1 MFTGVATALAT
12 PFQENG
18 QLNLEAWE
26 ALIEDQIQEGVTG
39 LVIGGTTGE
48 GMTITDD
55 EFETL
60 LVRAVEVANGRAVII
75 AGTGSNN
82 TAVSIEK
89 TKRAAEL
96 GAEMAMVVTP
106 YYNKSTQT
114 GLIAHFTAIAD
125 ASPIPLMLYNVPS
138 RTGVALAPETVG
150 ELAEHPRITA
160 LKEASGDISVM
171 AQMMAHI
178 PEGFTVYCGNDDQ
191 ILPYMAWGAQGV
203 VSVLSNVY
211 PGATVALAD
220 ALLAGDLQSARTWQI
235 RLLPVIDELFSEVN
249 PIPVKAALQARG
261 FEVGAPRLPL
271 VPMSAT
277 AEAKLLSAMEQF
289 NEVRQ

>member
-12 PFQENG
+12 PFQTDG
-18 QLNLEAWE
+18 QLNLTAWE
-26 ALIEDQIQEGVTG
+26 ALIEDQIKEGVSG

-48 GMTITDD
+48 GMTITDE

-60 LVRAVEVANGRAVII
+60 LTKAIEVAAGRAVII

-82 TAVSIEK
+82 TALSITK

-106 YYNKSTQT
+106 YYNKSTQA

-138 RTGVALAPETVG
+138 RTGVALDPATVG
-150 ELAEHPRITA
+150 ELAEHPQIAA

-171 AQMMAHI
+171 AQMMAHL
-178 PEGFTVYCGNDDQ
+178 PEGFPVYCGNDDQ

-211 PGATVALAD
+211 PGATVALAE
-220 ALLAGDLQSARTWQI
+220 ALLAGDLETARTWQI
-235 RLLPVIDELFSEVN
+235 RLLPVIDELFAEVN
-249 PIPVKAALQARG
+249 PIPVKAALNARG
-261 FEVGAPRLPL
+261 FEFGSPRLPL

-277 AEAKLLSAMEQF
+277 AEARLLSAMEQF

>member
-220 ALLAGDLQSARTWQI
+220 ALLAGDLQTARTWQI
-235 RLLPVIDELFSEVN
+235 RLLPVIDELFAEVN

-289 NEVRQ
+289 NEVKQ

>member
-12 PFQENG
+12 PFQQDG
-18 QLNLEAWE
+18 SLNLPAWE
-26 ALIEDQIQEGVTG
+26 ALIEEQIQEGVSG

-48 GMTITDD
+48 GMTITDA

-60 LVRAVEVANGRAVII
+60 LTKAIAVAKGRAVII

-82 TAVSIEK
+82 TALSIEK

-106 YYNKSTQT
+106 YYNKSTQA

-138 RTGVALAPETVG
+138 RTGVALEPATVG
-150 ELAEHPRITA
+150 ELADHPRIAA

-171 AQMMAHI
+171 AQMMAHL
-178 PEGFTVYCGNDDQ
+178 PEGFPVYCGNDDQ

-211 PGATVALAD
+211 PGATVALAE
-220 ALLAGDLQSARTWQI
+220 ALLAGDLETARKWQI
-235 RLLPVIDELFSEVN
+235 RLLPVIDELFAEVN
-249 PIPVKAALQARG
+249 PIPVKAALNARG
-261 FEVGAPRLPL
+261 FGFGEPRLPL

-277 AEAKLLSAMEQF
+277 AEARLLSAMEQF
-289 NEVRQ
+289 NEVRP

>member
-18 QLNLEAWE
+18 QLNLEAWA
-26 ALIEDQIQEGVTG
+26 ALIEDQIKEGVTG

-96 GAEMAMVVTP
+96 GAELAMVVTP
-106 YYNKSTQT
+106 YYNKSTQA

-211 PGATVALAD
+211 PGATVALAE
-220 ALLAGDLQSARTWQI
+220 ALLAGDLQTARTWQI
-235 RLLPVIDELFSEVN
+235 RLLPVIDELFAEVN

-277 AEAKLLSAMEQF
+277 AEAKLLSTMEQF

>member
-18 QLNLEAWE
+18 QLNLEAWA
-26 ALIEDQIQEGVTG
+26 ALIEDQIKEGVTG

>member
-18 QLNLEAWE
+18 QLNLEAWA
-26 ALIEDQIQEGVTG
+26 ALIEDQIKEGVTG

-96 GAEMAMVVTP
+96 GAELAMVVTP
-106 YYNKSTQT
+106 YYNKSTQA

-211 PGATVALAD
+211 PGATVALAE
-220 ALLAGDLQSARTWQI
+220 ALLAGDLQTARTWQI
-235 RLLPVIDELFSEVN
+235 RLLPVIDELFAEVN

>member
-18 QLNLEAWE
+18 QLNLEAWA

-106 YYNKSTQT
+106 YYNKSTQA

-138 RTGVALAPETVG
+138 RTGVALAPETVS

-220 ALLAGDLQSARTWQI
+220 ALLAGDLQTARTWQI
-235 RLLPVIDELFSEVN
+235 RLLPVIDELFAEVN

-261 FEVGAPRLPL
+261 FEVGVPRLPL

>member
-138 RTGVALAPETVG
+138 RTGVALTPETVG

>member
-249 PIPVKAALQARG
+249 PIPVKA
-261 FEVGAPRLPL
+261 
-271 VPMSAT
+271 
-277 AEAKLLSAMEQF
+277 
-289 NEVRQ
+289 

>member
-18 QLNLEAWE
+18 QLNLEAWV

-48 GMTITDD
+48 GMTITDE

-106 YYNKSTQT
+106 YYNKSTQA

-211 PGATVALAD
+211 PGATVALAE
-220 ALLAGDLQSARTWQI
+220 ALLAGDLQTARTWQI
-235 RLLPVIDELFSEVN
+235 RLLPVIDELFAEVN

>member
-12 PFQENG
+12 PFREDG
-18 QLNLEAWE
+18 TLHLEAWE
-26 ALIEDQIQEGVTG
+26 ALIEDQITHGVTG

-48 GMTITDD
+48 GMTLTDD
-55 EFETL
+55 EFDTL
-60 LVRAVEVANGRAVII
+60 LARAVEVAADRAVII

-82 TAVSIEK
+82 TAVSIQK

-96 GAEMAMVVTP
+96 GASYAMVVTP
-106 YYNKSTQT
+106 YYNKSTQA
-114 GLIAHFTAIAD
+114 GLLAHFTAIAD

-150 ELAEHPRITA
+150 ELAEHPQIQA

-171 AQMMAHI
+171 AQMMAHV
-178 PEGFTVYCGNDDQ
+178 PEGFAVYCGNDDQ

-211 PGATVALAD
+211 PAATVALAD
-220 ALLAGDLQSARTWQI
+220 ALLSSDLTTARDLQI
-235 RLLPVIDELFSEVN
+235 RLLPVIDSLFAEVN
-249 PIPVKAALQARG
+249 PIPVKAALNARG
-261 FEVGAPRLPL
+261 FAFGTPRLPL
-271 VPMSAT
+271 VAMSAT
-277 AEAKLLSAMEQF
+277 AEARLLSAMEQF

>member
-18 QLNLEAWE
+18 QLNLEAWA
-26 ALIEDQIQEGVTG
+26 ALIEDQIKEGVTG

-211 PGATVALAD
+211 PGATVALAE
-220 ALLAGDLQSARTWQI
+220 ALLAGDLQTARTWQI
-235 RLLPVIDELFSEVN
+235 RLLPVIDELFAEVN

>member
-220 ALLAGDLQSARTWQI
+220 ALLAGDLQTARTWQI
-235 RLLPVIDELFSEVN
+235 RLLPVIDELFAEVN

-277 AEAKLLSAMEQF
+277 TEAKLLSAMEQF

>member
-18 QLNLEAWE
+18 QLNLEAWA

-106 YYNKSTQT
+106 YYNKSTQA

-220 ALLAGDLQSARTWQI
+220 ALLAGDLQTARTWQI
-235 RLLPVIDELFSEVN
+235 RLLPVIDELFAEVN

>member
-18 QLNLEAWE
+18 QLNLEAWA
-26 ALIEDQIQEGVTG
+26 ALIENQIQEGVSG

-48 GMTITDD
+48 GMTLTDA

-60 LVRAVEVANGRAVII
+60 LARAVEVANDRAVII

-106 YYNKSTQT
+106 YYNKSTQA

-211 PGATVALAD
+211 PGATVALAE
-220 ALLAGDLQSARTWQI
+220 ALLAGDLQTARTWQI
-235 RLLPVIDELFSEVN
+235 RLLPVIDELFAEVN

>member
-18 QLNLEAWE
+18 QLNLEAWA

-106 YYNKSTQT
+106 YYNKSTQA

-220 ALLAGDLQSARTWQI
+220 ALLAGDLQTARTRQI
-235 RLLPVIDELFSEVN
+235 RLLPVIDELFAEVN

>member
-18 QLNLEAWE
+18 QLNLEAWA
-26 ALIEDQIQEGVTG
+26 ALIEDQIKEGVTG

-106 YYNKSTQT
+106 YYNKSTQA

-138 RTGVALAPETVG
+138 RTGIALAPETVG

-211 PGATVALAD
+211 PGATVALAE
-220 ALLAGDLQSARTWQI
+220 ALLAGDLQTARTWQI
-235 RLLPVIDELFSEVN
+235 RLLPVIDELFAEVN

>member
-18 QLNLEAWE
+18 QLNLEAWV

-48 GMTITDD
+48 GMTITDE

-106 YYNKSTQT
+106 YYNKSTQA

-125 ASPIPLMLYNVPS
+125 VSPIPLMLYNVPS

-211 PGATVALAD
+211 PGATVALAE
-220 ALLAGDLQSARTWQI
+220 ALLAGDLQTARTWQI

>member
-18 QLNLEAWE
+18 QLNLEAWA

-106 YYNKSTQT
+106 YYNKSTQA

-138 RTGVALAPETVG
+138 RTGVALAPETVS

-220 ALLAGDLQSARTWQI
+220 ALLAGDLQTARTWQI
-235 RLLPVIDELFSEVN
+235 RLLPVIDELFAEVN

>member
-12 PFQENG
+12 PFQTDG
-18 QLNLEAWE
+18 QLNLTAWE
-26 ALIEDQIQEGVTG
+26 ALIEDQIKEGVSG

-48 GMTITDD
+48 GMTITDE

-60 LVRAVEVANGRAVII
+60 LTKAIEVAAGRAVII

-82 TAVSIEK
+82 TALSITK

-106 YYNKSTQT
+106 YYNKSTQA

-138 RTGVALAPETVG
+138 RTGVALDPATVG
-150 ELAEHPRITA
+150 ELAEHPRIAA

-171 AQMMAHI
+171 AQMMAHL
-178 PEGFTVYCGNDDQ
+178 PEGFPVYCGNDDQ

-211 PGATVALAD
+211 PGATVALAE
-220 ALLAGDLQSARTWQI
+220 ALLAGDLETARTWQI
-235 RLLPVIDELFSEVN
+235 RLLPVIDELFAEVN
-249 PIPVKAALQARG
+249 PIPVKAALNARG
-261 FEVGAPRLPL
+261 FEFGSPRLPL

-277 AEAKLLSAMEQF
+277 AEARLLSAMEQF

>member
-18 QLNLEAWE
+18 QLNLEAWA

-106 YYNKSTQT
+106 YYNKSTQA

-138 RTGVALAPETVG
+138 RTGVALTPETVG

-220 ALLAGDLQSARTWQI
+220 ALLAGDLQTARTWQI
-235 RLLPVIDELFSEVN
+235 RLLPVIDELFVEVN

-261 FEVGAPRLPL
+261 FEVGVPRLPL

>member
-1 MFTGVATALAT
+1 VKA
-12 PFQENG
+12 
-18 QLNLEAWE
+18 
-26 ALIEDQIQEGVTG
+26 I
-39 LVIGGTTGE
+39 
-48 GMTITDD
+48 
-55 EFETL
+55 
-60 LVRAVEVANGRAVII
+60 EVAAGRAVII

-82 TAVSIEK
+82 TALSIQK

-106 YYNKSTQT
+106 YYNKSTQA

-138 RTGVALAPETVG
+138 RTGVALDPATVG
-150 ELAEHPRITA
+150 ELADHPRIAA

-171 AQMMAHI
+171 AQMMAHV
-178 PEGFTVYCGNDDQ
+178 PEGFPVYCGNDDQ

-211 PGATVALAD
+211 PGATVALAE
-220 ALLAGDLQSARTWQI
+220 ALLAGDLETARTWQL
-235 RLLPVIDELFSEVN
+235 RLLPVIDELFAEVN
-249 PIPVKAALQARG
+249 PIPVKAALNARG
-261 FEVGAPRLPL
+261 FEFGAPRLPL

-277 AEAKLLSAMEQF
+277 AEARLLSAMEQF

>member
-18 QLNLEAWE
+18 QLNLEAWA

-48 GMTITDD
+48 GMTITDE

-106 YYNKSTQT
+106 YYNKSTQA

-211 PGATVALAD
+211 PGATVALAE
-220 ALLAGDLQSARTWQI
+220 ALLAGDLQTARTWQI
-235 RLLPVIDELFSEVN
+235 RLLPVIDELFAEVN

>member
-18 QLNLEAWE
+18 QLNLEAWA

-60 LVRAVEVANGRAVII
+60 LVLAVEVANGRAVII

-106 YYNKSTQT
+106 YYNKSTQV

-220 ALLAGDLQSARTWQI
+220 ALLAGDLQTARTWQI
-235 RLLPVIDELFSEVN
+235 RLLPVIDELFAEVN

>member
-18 QLNLEAWE
+18 QLNLEAWA
-26 ALIEDQIQEGVTG
+26 ALIEDQIKEGVTG

-106 YYNKSTQT
+106 YYNKSTQA

-138 RTGVALAPETVG
+138 RTGIALAPETVG

-211 PGATVALAD
+211 PGATVVLAE
-220 ALLAGDLQSARTWQI
+220 ALLAGDLQTARTWQI
-235 RLLPVIDELFSEVN
+235 RLLPVIDELFAEVN
-249 PIPVKAALQARG
+249 PIPVKSALQARG

>member
-12 PFQENG
+12 PFQTDG
-18 QLNLEAWE
+18 QLNLTAWE
-26 ALIEDQIQEGVTG
+26 ALIEDQIKEGVSG
-39 LVIGGTTGE
+39 LVVGGTTGE
-48 GMTITDD
+48 GMTITDE

-60 LVRAVEVANGRAVII
+60 LTKAIEVAAGRAVII

-82 TAVSIEK
+82 TALSITK

-106 YYNKSTQT
+106 YYNKSTQA

-138 RTGVALAPETVG
+138 RTGVALDPATVG
-150 ELAEHPRITA
+150 ELAEHPQIAA

-171 AQMMAHI
+171 AQMMAHL
-178 PEGFTVYCGNDDQ
+178 PEGFPVYCGNDDQ

-211 PGATVALAD
+211 PGATVALAE
-220 ALLAGDLQSARTWQI
+220 ALLAGDLETARTWQI
-235 RLLPVIDELFSEVN
+235 RLLPVIDELFAEVN
-249 PIPVKAALQARG
+249 PIPVKAALNARG
-261 FEVGAPRLPL
+261 FEFGSPRLPL

-277 AEAKLLSAMEQF
+277 AEARLLSAMEQF

>member
-18 QLNLEAWE
+18 QLNLEAWA
-26 ALIEDQIQEGVTG
+26 ALIEDQIKEGVTG

-106 YYNKSTQT
+106 YYNKSTQA
-114 GLIAHFTAIAD
+114 GLIAHFNAIAD

-211 PGATVALAD
+211 PGATVALAE
-220 ALLAGDLQSARTWQI
+220 ALLAGDLQTARTWQI
-235 RLLPVIDELFSEVN
+235 RLLPVIDELFAEVN

>member
-18 QLNLEAWE
+18 QLNLEAWA
-26 ALIEDQIQEGVTG
+26 ALIEDQIKEGVTG

-82 TAVSIEK
+82 TAASIEK

-106 YYNKSTQT
+106 YYNKSTQA

-211 PGATVALAD
+211 PGATVALAE
-220 ALLAGDLQSARTWQI
+220 ALLAGDLQTARTWQI
-235 RLLPVIDELFSEVN
+235 RLLPVIDELFAEVN

>member
-18 QLNLEAWE
+18 QLNLEAWA

-106 YYNKSTQT
+106 YYNKSTQA

-211 PGATVALAD
+211 PGATVALAE
-220 ALLAGDLQSARTWQI
+220 ALLAGDLQTARTWQI
-235 RLLPVIDELFSEVN
+235 RLLPVIDELFAEVN

>member
-18 QLNLEAWE
+18 QLNLEAWA
-26 ALIEDQIQEGVTG
+26 ALIEDQIQEGVMG

-106 YYNKSTQT
+106 YYNKSTQV

-220 ALLAGDLQSARTWQI
+220 ALLAGDLQTARTWQI
-235 RLLPVIDELFSEVN
+235 RLLPVIDELFAEVN

>member
-18 QLNLEAWE
+18 QLNLEAWA
-26 ALIEDQIQEGVTG
+26 ALIEDQIKEGVTG

-106 YYNKSTQT
+106 YYNKSTQA

-211 PGATVALAD
+211 PGATVALAE
-220 ALLAGDLQSARTWQI
+220 ALLAGDLQTARTWQI
-235 RLLPVIDELFSEVN
+235 RLLPVIDELFAEVN

>member
-18 QLNLEAWE
+18 QLNLEAWA

-106 YYNKSTQT
+106 YYNKSTQA

-220 ALLAGDLQSARTWQI
+220 ALLAGDLQTARTWQI
-235 RLLPVIDELFSEVN
+235 RLLPVIDELFAEVN

-277 AEAKLLSAMEQF
+277 AEAKLLSAMGQF

>member
-1 MFTGVATALAT
+1 
-12 PFQENG
+12 
-18 QLNLEAWE
+18 
-26 ALIEDQIQEGVTG
+26 
-39 LVIGGTTGE
+39 
-48 GMTITDD
+48 
-55 EFETL
+55 
-60 LVRAVEVANGRAVII
+60 
-75 AGTGSNN
+75 
-82 TAVSIEK
+82 
-89 TKRAAEL
+89 
-96 GAEMAMVVTP
+96 
-106 YYNKSTQT
+106 
-114 GLIAHFTAIAD
+114 
-125 ASPIPLMLYNVPS
+125 
-138 RTGVALAPETVG
+138 
-150 ELAEHPRITA
+150 

-211 PGATVALAD
+211 PGATVALAE

>member
-106 YYNKSTQT
+106 YYNKSTQA

-150 ELAEHPRITA
+150 ELAEHPRIAA

-220 ALLAGDLQSARTWQI
+220 ALLASDLQTARTWQI
-235 RLLPVIDELFSEVN
+235 RLLPVIDELFAEVN

>member
-106 YYNKSTQT
+106 YYNKSTQA

-150 ELAEHPRITA
+150 ELAEHPRIAA

-220 ALLAGDLQSARTWQI
+220 ALLAGDLQTARTWQI
-235 RLLPVIDELFSEVN
+235 RLLPVIDELFAEVN

-261 FEVGAPRLPL
+261 FEVGEPRLPL

>member
-12 PFQENG
+12 PFQQDG
-18 QLNLEAWE
+18 SLNLPAWE
-26 ALIEDQIQEGVTG
+26 ALIEEQIQEGVSG

-48 GMTITDD
+48 GMTITDA

-60 LVRAVEVANGRAVII
+60 LTKAIDITAGRAVII

-82 TAVSIEK
+82 TALSIEK

-106 YYNKSTQT
+106 YYNKSTQA

-138 RTGVALAPETVG
+138 RTGVALEPATVG
-150 ELAEHPRITA
+150 ELADHPRIAA

-171 AQMMAHI
+171 AQMMAHL
-178 PEGFTVYCGNDDQ
+178 PEGFPVYCGNDDQ

-211 PGATVALAD
+211 PGATVALAE
-220 ALLAGDLQSARTWQI
+220 ALLAGDLETARKWQI
-235 RLLPVIDELFSEVN
+235 RLLPVIDELFAEVN
-249 PIPVKAALQARG
+249 PIPVKAALNARG
-261 FEVGAPRLPL
+261 FGFGEPRLPL

-277 AEAKLLSAMEQF
+277 AEARLLSAMEQF

>member
-106 YYNKSTQT
+106 YYNKSTQA

-150 ELAEHPRITA
+150 ELAEHPLIAA

-220 ALLAGDLQSARTWQI
+220 ALLAGDLQTARTWQI
-235 RLLPVIDELFSEVN
+235 RLLPVIDELFAEVN

-261 FEVGAPRLPL
+261 FEVGEPRLPL

>member
-12 PFQENG
+12 PFQTDG
-18 QLNLEAWE
+18 QLNLTAWE
-26 ALIEDQIQEGVTG
+26 ALIEDQIKEGVSG

-48 GMTITDD
+48 GMTITDE

-60 LVRAVEVANGRAVII
+60 LTKAIKVAAGRAVII

-82 TAVSIEK
+82 TALSITK

-106 YYNKSTQT
+106 YYNKSTQA

-138 RTGVALAPETVG
+138 RTGVALDPATVG
-150 ELAEHPRITA
+150 ELAEHPQIAA

-171 AQMMAHI
+171 AQMMAHL
-178 PEGFTVYCGNDDQ
+178 PEGFPVYCGNDDQ

-211 PGATVALAD
+211 PGATVALAE
-220 ALLAGDLQSARTWQI
+220 ALLAGDLETARTWQI
-235 RLLPVIDELFSEVN
+235 RLLPVIDELFAEVN
-249 PIPVKAALQARG
+249 PIPVKAALNARG
-261 FEVGAPRLPL
+261 FEFGSPRLPL

-277 AEAKLLSAMEQF
+277 AEARLLSAMEQF